1 MRSVFHTDSTSCV
14 GYSNSRLEA
23 AGKVGSL
30 SLMTEETSIRVLKHS
45 HYQINKEKRKIINFI
60 YLLIQIKRMFC
71 IAMHLTKCT

>member
-30 SLMTEETSIRVLKHS
+30 SLMTEETSMLDQVFETFSLSK
-45 HYQINKEKRKIINFI
+45 
-60 YLLIQIKRMFC
+60 
-71 IAMHLTKCT
+71 